1 MTIAGGQ
8 SDAGAADAAG
18 KNDGAANAGGNASAG
33 NSAGK
38 PDAEHVTYSKEEM
51 VNIVE
56 ERLKKEKAKFFNEMR
71 KAEEKIKLLETSQQE
86 LDDLRIEKQKQEE
99 EKLTVEERLRKAHQ
113 RELDTVRT
121 EKAKVEEEKTA
132 VAGKYTAFL
141 KKVELTTS
149 AAKLDAIDPDQVYVL
164 LRDRVLVKEDE
175 KVVFVDDEDGEIKVE
190 DGVKRYLGNNLHL
203 VKNSGGAGGGA
214 RRPLASGELS
224 VEKIRNMT
232 REERKAHQKEIDEFV
247 ARKGVK

>member
-8 SDAGAADAAG
+8 SDAGSVEGQAKNDAA
-18 KNDGAANAGGNASAG
+18 AAAAANASAG
-33 NSAGK
+33 NGAGK

-71 KAEEKIKLLETSQQE
+71 KAEERIKQLETSQKE
-86 LDDLRIEKQKQEE
+86 LEDLRAEKQKQEE
-99 EKLTVEERLRKAHQ
+99 EKLTFEERLRKTHQ
-113 RELDTVRT
+113 RELDAIAS
-121 EKAKVEEEKTA
+121 EKTKVEEEKTA

-141 KKVELTTS
+141 KKVELTS
-149 AAKLDAIDPDQVYVL
+149 AAAKQDAIDPDQVYVL
-164 LRDRVLVKEDE
+164 LRDRVVVKEDE
-175 KVVFVDDEDGEIKVE
+175 KVVFMDEDEGEIKVE
-190 DGVKRYLGNNLHL
+190 EGVKRYLGNNLHL

-214 RRPLASGELS
+214 RRPLASGELT
-224 VEKIRNMT
+224 VEKIRSMT
-232 REERKAHQKEIDEFV
+232 REERKAHQKEIDEFI